1 MPGAATTGVY
11 VRALFRRPLRWGAA
25 ALLLVAVGC
34 SCSPDELFREDARL
48 RAAAVEA
55 LDGRPGAVIVLDVGT
70 GRVRAIAGEDTA
82 VRWPF
87 HPGSLVKLV
96 TVWKGME
103 EGTLDPGYRFTCRG
117 AALFS
122 GTEYHCWYPPGHGD
136 LDLVRGIAYSCNLY
150 FLSLG
155 DRMSP
160 VDTYRGLAELGFGK
174 KTGVNLPG
182 EVSGSLAGP
191 ADGTDRRYLIGDTDA
206 VTATPLQVI
215 TYLSALVNG
224 GSVWVPVVTGTPD
237 EIAVF
242 RPRLARKIGV
252 MRAAP
257 VLVKGM
263 RDAVTYGTAVKAAV
277 EGHEVMG
284 KTGTAGLPGAPWE
297 THGWFL
303 GFAPAESP
311 RVAVLV
317 FLYRG
322 MGGPDA
328 APTAARVFR
337 AYFDEET
344 GP

>member
-1 MPGAATTGVY
+1 MPGATTTGVY

-136 LDLVRGIAYSCNLY
+136 LDMVRGIAYSCNLY

-191 ADGTDRRYLIGDTDA
+191 ADVTDRRYLIGDTDA

-224 GSVWVPVVTGTPD
+224 GSVWVPAVTGTP
-237 EIAVF
+237 
-242 RPRLARKIGV
+242 RGHGQNRHR
-252 MRAAP
+252 
-257 VLVKGM
+257 
-263 RDAVTYGTAVKAAV
+263 GTARRP
-277 EGHEVMG
+277 MG
-284 KTGTAGLPGAPWE
+284 DARLVSRVCPRRIPPGRGPCLPLPGD
-297 THGWFL
+297 
-303 GFAPAESP
+303 
-311 RVAVLV
+311 
-317 FLYRG
+317 
-322 MGGPDA
+322 GGAGRRADGRA
-328 APTAARVFR
+328 GVSRLFR
-337 AYFDEET
+337 
-344 GP
+344 